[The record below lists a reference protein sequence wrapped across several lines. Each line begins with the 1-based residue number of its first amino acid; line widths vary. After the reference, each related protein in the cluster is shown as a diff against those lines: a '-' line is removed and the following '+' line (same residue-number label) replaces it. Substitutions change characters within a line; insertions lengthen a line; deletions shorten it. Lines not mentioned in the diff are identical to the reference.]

1 MESEAVRSARL
12 RFPPA
17 REDPLGSRDYIEK
30 EKKNK
35 KFELVRS
42 NWIIID
48 ENVIY
53 RKIKKKKCVFAFTGG
68 EGKRRKELRLDK

>member
-17 REDPLGSRDYIEK
+17 REDPLGSRDYI
-30 EKKNK
+30 KKK
-35 KFELVRS
+35 RKQKFKLVRS

-53 RKIKKKKCVFAFTGG
+53 RKIKKKKKCVFAFTGG

>member
-1 MESEAVRSARL
+1 MLGCGFRRL
-12 RFPPA
+12 GRTLLDHVTTQK
-17 REDPLGSRDYIEK
+17 RK
-30 EKKNK
+30 EKQ
-35 KFELVRS
+35 KFKLVWS